1 MQAAKKIFAK
11 QKLYQR
17 HSASKNIKNCFK
29 GKSLMEYIIIDIE
42 TCPIELEGY
51 LELSETDKK
60 KLLNPIDSR
69 TVAIGLR
76 HGSKNIV
83 IQDENEKL
91 MLEEFWKE
99 IKNFIG
105 KDLKKKIVGFN
116 LKEFD
121 LPFLVTRSFINNVKI
136 FPFKI
141 KEIIDLRE
149 KVSAFRYGFTRG
161 KLKEFGEALD
171 IELHEMDGSM
181 VAEECI
187 KGNME
192 KIKEYLNKDLEI
204 TDKMLKRII
213 ETNII
218 EIERW

>member
-1 MQAAKKIFAK
+1 
-11 QKLYQR
+11 
-17 HSASKNIKNCFK
+17 
-29 GKSLMEYIIIDIE
+29 MEYIIIDIE
-42 TCPIELEGY
+42 TCPIKLEGY
-51 LELSETDKK
+51 LELAETERK
-60 KLLNPIDSR
+60 KLLNPIDSKV
-69 TVAIGLR
+69 VAIGLR
-76 HGSKNIV
+76 YNSKTVI
-83 IQDENEKL
+83 IQDKNEKQ

-99 IKNFIG
+99 MKEFIG
-105 KDLKKKIVGFN
+105 KSLNKKIVGFN
-116 LKEFD
+116 LKDFD

-141 KEIIDLRE
+141 KEVIDLRE

-161 KLKEFGEALD
+161 KLKEFGEALG

-187 KGNME
+187 KGNIE
-192 KIKEYLNKDLEI
+192 KIKEYLKKDLEI
-204 TDKMLKRII
+204 TEKMLKRII